1 MDNAAA
7 TRPFEEALETFE
19 QVNRSYYFNTASIH
33 PEGRRA
39 GQLLEASRKQ
49 VLELLGLR
57 GQGCVFTSGA
67 TESNNIAIQGV
78 LKNKK
83 QFGRTVLVSEIEH
96 PSVINV
102 IEVMKNEGFD
112 VKFIGTKQDGRVDLD
127 DLRGKLDNDVIF
139 VTVMAVNNITGAI
152 QPVSEIAEILK
163 NYPKVHFHVDAT
175 QAIGKASIDLDGA
188 DTLSL
193 SAHKFHGLK
202 GAGALIV
209 KREGIL
215 RPVMYGGGHE
225 SGIRS
230 GTVNLGAIAA
240 MAKAMRITT
249 ENREENY
256 NRISLYNERV
266 RDAVSALSSVH
277 VQPGGVPHI
286 L

>member
-1 MDNAAA
+1 
-7 TRPFEEALETFE
+7 
-19 QVNRSYYFNTASIH
+19 
-33 PEGRRA
+33 
-39 GQLLEASRKQ
+39 
-49 VLELLGLR
+49 
-57 GQGCVFTSGA
+57 
-67 TESNNIAIQGV
+67 
-78 LKNKK
+78 
-83 QFGRTVLVSEIEH
+83 
-96 PSVINV
+96 
-102 IEVMKNEGFD
+102 
-112 VKFIGTKQDGRVDLD
+112 
-127 DLRGKLDNDVIF
+127 

-249 ENREENY
+249 ENREEN
-256 NRISLYNERV
+256 RSEEHTSELQSRFDLVCRLLLEKKKKRGK
-266 RDAVSALSSVH
+266 S
-277 VQPGGVPHI
+277 
-286 L
+286 